1 MSDERL
7 KPCPFCGGKAVLH
20 IVEPHKH
27 ELATWMPDYGGGAF
41 IECTQCTSGMSAES
55 EAEVIEAWNTR
66 KPMER
71 IVERLEERAS
81 AHERIMLGCA
91 NVEERHL
98 HCRISDEYKQAIEI
112 VKGGGVDE

>member
-7 KPCPFCGGKAVLH
+7 KPCPFCGGEAKWGNVLH
-20 IVEPHKH
+20 N
-27 ELATWMPDYGGGAF
+27 Y
-41 IECTQCTSGMSAES
+41 IECKECGFETIWYDTEE
-55 EAEVIEAWNTR
+55 EAITTWNTR

-112 VKGGGVDE
+112 VKGGGADEVG

>member
-1 MSDERL
+1 
-7 KPCPFCGGKAVLH
+7 
-20 IVEPHKH
+20 
-27 ELATWMPDYGGGAF
+27 
-41 IECTQCTSGMSAES
+41 
-55 EAEVIEAWNTR
+55 
-66 KPMER
+66 MER

>member
-7 KPCPFCGGKAVLH
+7 KPCPFCGG
-20 IVEPHKH
+20 E
-27 ELATWMPDYGGGAF
+27 ATFIGNTRTIKCKCCGGAF
-41 IECTQCTSGMSAES
+41 VCTNPLITAL
-55 EAEVIEAWNTR
+55 EVAAAWNTR
-66 KPMER
+66 KPMEQ

>member
-71 IVERLEERAS
+71 IVTDLEELRADFVG
-81 AHERIMLGCA
+81 ETNCGFIEQC
-91 NVEERHL
+91 
-98 HCRISDEYKQAIEI
+98 IEI
-112 VKGGGVDE
+112 VKGGGADE